1 MSERSFKKN
10 LRIRDT
16 SHKRIYV
23 ILETIRKNMIYN
35 TYNAVLRSRSRWGR
49 NSMRLGAG
57 AENINLKN
65 ISVCRMLG

>member
-35 TYNAVLRSRSRWGR
+35 TYNAVLRSRSRWSR

-57 AENINLKN
+57 AENIN
-65 ISVCRMLG
+65 